1 MVLENFPSLSC
12 KGEFTESF
20 VQRRLKMATNV
31 TDGGLATSAM
41 ILDGDFDEM
50 DFRGELVDGHL
61 VAKGILADQAAMDSI
76 PVGIYVL
83 EKDATVVKC
92 NKTAIAGWG
101 RTPSLG
107 TSEKYCGSHLLRYP
121 SGELMPHE
129 LAPPS
134 VVFKNGATVRNADVI
149 CEQLNGCRLVVL
161 LCGSAICNNE
171 DEVIGAVNIFRHNT
185 SKTVPG
191 LFSESESSSNSKIGK
206 GEP

>member
-1 MVLENFPSLSC
+1 MANS
-12 KGEFTESF
+12 TT
-20 VQRRLKMATNV
+20 VQNG
-31 TDGGLATSAM
+31 DLATTRM
-41 ILDGDFDEM
+41 ILEGDFDKI
-50 DFRGELVDGHL
+50 DFRGEIVDGHL
-61 VAKGILADQAAMDSI
+61 VTKGILADQAAMDSI

-107 TSEKYCGSHLLRYP
+107 TSEKYCGSHRLRYP
-121 SGELMPHE
+121 SGDVMPHE

-134 VVFKNGATVRNADVI
+134 VVINNGGTVRNADVI
-149 CEQLNGCRLVVL
+149 CEQPNGNRLLALVNVFP
-161 LCGSAICNNE
+161 IRNDE

-191 LFSESESSSNSKIGK
+191 LL
-206 GEP
+206 P

>member
-1 MVLENFPSLSC
+1 LTNGQNGAATFA
-12 KGEFTESF
+12 ESF
-20 VQRRLKMATNV
+20 VERRLKMATSGTNR
-31 TDGGLATSAM
+31 GLATSKM
-41 ILDGDFDEM
+41 ILDGDFDKI

-92 NKTAIAGWG
+92 NKAAIAGWG

-107 TSEKYCGSHLLRYP
+107 TSEKFCGSHLLRYP
-121 SGELMPHE
+121 SGEVMPHQ

-134 VVFKNGATVRNADVI
+134 VVLNNGGTVRNADVI
-149 CEQLNGCRLVVL
+149 CEHPDGNRLLALVNVFP
-161 LCGSAICNNE
+161 IRDNE

-191 LFSESESSSNSKIGK
+191 LLSESASSRNSKIRD